1 MGFRQFEKWYRRQI
15 SKKVSTPCLTNLAG
29 GSQLR
34 HEGLLPEARAFLNN
48 GFPHHLTTLLSLT
61 NKSVALES
69 QPTNTSRS
77 EKERTDD
84 KPSPTRG

>member
-1 MGFRQFEKWYRRQI
+1 MRDC
-15 SKKVSTPCLTNLAG
+15 SP
-29 GSQLR
+29 
-34 HEGLLPEARAFLNN
+34 RAFLNN